1 MVPKTI
7 YNSIIALDLEMKE
20 NEHCHYTESIIHS
33 MEQTV
38 TYFRIKGA
46 QFFNEL
52 KIGVTIDQ
60 FVALD
65 AIYCNDDICQ
75 RDLSKLILKDRS
87 NTGRILNILEQNGF
101 IKREIETKGKRL
113 VKKIYITDKGKKII
127 EDNHAALHERFANV
141 LEDVSEEEFATL
153 RNILSKLTISLSKT
167 TNIQI

>member
-1 MVPKTI
+1 
-7 YNSIIALDLEMKE
+7 MKE
-20 NEHCHYTESIIHS
+20 KEHCHYTESIIYL

-52 KIGVTIDQ
+52 KIGITIDQ

-65 AIYCNDDICQ
+65 AIYSNEDICQ

-87 NTGRILNILEQNGF
+87 NTGRILNILEENGF
-101 IKREIETKGKRL
+101 IKREVETKGKRL

-127 EDNHAALHERFANV
+127 EENQPKLRAAFVKV
-141 LEDVSEEEFATL
+141 LEEVSEDEFMILRQTL
-153 RNILSKLTISLSKT
+153 GKLKDALSKT
-167 TNIQI
+167 TNMQI